1 MDENNSTITT
11 ATATATA
18 TEPQTAGQPQTPP
31 KEPAPAG
38 NMTDGLLNDGGQIPV
53 VPEGVD
59 PELWDESTMT
69 LKKDAVLE
77 RLKNKD
83 AEIEKYKKQSLDM
96 RRKLSKGVE
105 TPEKVE
111 DYAADYVFDEKYD
124 STLADKDSDI
134 SKYVTSAMDEINK
147 LAVENG
153 FTLQQTKIV
162 KDKFMQVM
170 EDVSLIDTRSDDE
183 KAKSRAAY
191 IQEQK
196 KLLGD
201 DADNIIKSNANWVA
215 NYNFFEGPAKEF
227 LSKALRD
234 SAAGNLVV
242 YQIRQLL
249 RDKTTANNSI
259 PTMPA
264 SDGLPSDE
272 EYRKEW
278 KEATPERRMRI
289 IQERMAA
296 GRERD
301 LF

>member
-1 MDENNSTITT
+1 MEENNSTVTT
-11 ATATATA
+11 ATATATV

-31 KEPAPAG
+31 KAPAPAG
-38 NMTDGLLNDGGQIPV
+38 NMTDGLMDDEGQKLV

-69 LKKDAVLE
+69 FKKDAVLE
-77 RLKNKD
+77 RLKSKD

-105 TPEKVE
+105 TPEKIE

-134 SKYVTSAMDEINK
+134 SKYVNNAMNEINK

-153 FTLQQTKIV
+153 FTLQQAKIV

-183 KAKSRAAY
+183 KAKSRATY

-201 DADNIIKSNANWVA
+201 DADNIIKSNAKWVA

-227 LSKALRD
+227 LSKALQD

-249 RDKTTANNSI
+249 RDKTTVNNSI

-264 SDGLPSDE
+264 SDGLPSDV

-278 KEATPERRMRI
+278 KEATPERRMKI

-296 GRERD
+296 GREED

>member
-1 MDENNSTITT
+1 MDENNSTIT
-11 ATATATA
+11 TATA

-31 KEPAPAG
+31 KEPTPAG
-38 NMTDGLLNDGGQIPV
+38 NMTDGLLDEGQKSV

-77 RLKNKD
+77 RLKSKD

-105 TPEKVE
+105 TPENIE
-111 DYAADYVFDEKYD
+111 DYAADYIFDEKYD

-134 SKYVTSAMDEINK
+134 SKYVNSAMNEINK

-153 FTLQQTKIV
+153 FTLQQTKVV

-227 LSKALRD
+227 LSKALQD

-249 RDKTTANNSI
+249 RDKTAVNNSI